1 MTMQM
6 RAVRNKYTKEWNNES
21 LVEHN
26 LTHYSTNAQRRCVGK
41 VDFRSPS
48 RTMIEK
54 ESMSQ
59 NDAIAIWEDAEDC
72 ANKFNFLLL
81 AQTASE
87 AAGIHR
93 ANSNAGLKV
102 FCAIQYYC
110 EGKSQRT
117 IGNMIDKR
125 HAVVDRYIDR
135 FTEWSA
141 SNCPSLAG
149 KVQAEHIIKL
159 CKKHMESTS
168 SLAEALDEL
177 RCELTD
183 LFHDLLKAAR
193 NPENPSSEVYLDIQ
207 RFQQAHSTFDIPK
220 LLTTI

>member
-1 MTMQM
+1 M
-6 RAVRNKYTKEWNNES
+6 RTVKNEYAKEWDNES
-21 LVEHN
+21 LFEHN
-26 LTHYSTNAQRRCVGK
+26 LTHHSTDVQRRSIGR

-48 RTMIEK
+48 RTLIER
-54 ESMSQ
+54 ESFPK
-59 NDAIAIWEDAEDC
+59 DDVIAIWEDAEDC

-81 AQTASE
+81 AQAASE
-87 AAGIHR
+87 TTGVHR

-117 IGNMIDKR
+117 IGNMISKR

-149 KVQAEHIIKL
+149 KVQAEHIIEL
-159 CKKHMESTS
+159 CKKHVESTS
-168 SLAEALDEL
+168 SLAEAIDEL

-207 RFQQAHSTFDIPK
+207 RFQQAHRAFDIPK